1 MMVSTFAQQQHVQA
15 RQIDIEKQVDLSIQS
30 YGKELDQA
38 IKIIEHD
45 KKGTPPWN
53 DDDISSFAQAVGTI
67 PRVVLKNPY
76 ALAMAW
82 YVKNHRD
89 YDIDMDSFQ
98 IELTNKRTLT
108 GQDVKKYMLL
118 FPDEKEN
125 ARKK

>member
-38 IKIIEHD
+38 IKIIEQ
-45 KKGTPPWN
+45 KVMTPWN
-53 DDDISSFAQAVGTI
+53 DGDISSFAQAVGTI

-89 YDIDMDSFQ
+89 FIIDIDSFQ
-98 IELTNKRTLT
+98 MELTNKRTLT

-125 ARKK
+125 DRKK